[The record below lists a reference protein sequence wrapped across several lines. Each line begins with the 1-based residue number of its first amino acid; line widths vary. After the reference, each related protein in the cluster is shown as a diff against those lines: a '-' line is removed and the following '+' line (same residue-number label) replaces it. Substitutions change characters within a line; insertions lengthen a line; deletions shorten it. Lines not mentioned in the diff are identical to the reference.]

1 MFAPGFKIIL
11 IVTGGIA
18 AYKSAHLVRLLSKA
32 GCAVQVVMT
41 ENAEH
46 FIGAATFQALSGRTV
61 RGSLWDDA
69 AEAAMSHI
77 ELARWADAIVIAP
90 ATANTLAKLAAG
102 LSNDLASTLC
112 LATKAPVYFAPA
124 MNQLMWA
131 HQATQANVRKLS
143 ECGYRN
149 LGTGSGEQ
157 ACGDV
162 GPGRMLE
169 PEAIVAALLVATS
182 SMKALSGKR
191 VLISAGPTQEDLDP
205 VRFIGNRSSGKMGYA
220 LAQTARDLGAD
231 VTLIS
236 GPTRLDPPP
245 SVRFISIRSAHDLLA
260 QMQQYASDS
269 DVIVAAAAVADYRP
283 AMPSQQKIKKSTD
296 TIELQLVKNP
306 DVIATIAAELRAKS
320 IKSLLVGFAAETNDV
335 MANAR
340 SKRERK
346 RLDWIAANQVS
357 ATLGMDADDNA
368 LILIGAEQELIWATR
383 TSKRLRNASGMPY
396 CPASSAKYSGV
407 LS

>member
-1 MFAPGFKIIL
+1 MFAPGFKTIL

-18 AYKSAHLVRLLSKA
+18 AYKSAELVRLLTKA
-32 GCAVQVVMT
+32 GSAVQVVMT

-46 FIGAATFQALSGRTV
+46 FVGAATFQALSGRTV
-61 RGSLWDDA
+61 RGSLWDET

-102 LSNDLASTLC
+102 LSNDLATTVC
-112 LATKAPVYFAPA
+112 LASKAPVYLAPA
-124 MNQLMWA
+124 MNQQMWA
-131 HQATQANVRKLS
+131 HPATQANLKKLS
-143 ECGYRN
+143 EYGYRN
-149 LGTGSGEQ
+149 LGTGAGEQ

-169 PEAIVAALLVATS
+169 PEAIVAALLQASNSV
-182 SMKALSGKR
+182 KPLSGKR

-220 LAQTARDLGAD
+220 LAQAARDLGAD

-236 GPTRLDPPP
+236 GPTRIDPPAV
-245 SVRFISIRSAHDLLA
+245 VRFIAIRSAQNLLEE
-260 QMQQYASDS
+260 MQAHAATA

-283 AMPSQQKIKKSTD
+283 AAASQQKIKKSTD
-296 TIELQLVKNP
+296 TLELQLVKNP
-306 DVIATIAAELRAKS
+306 DVIATLAAELRSKKS
-320 IKSLLVGFAAETNDV
+320 AAAPLLIGFAAETNDV
-335 MANAR
+335 MDNAR

-346 RLDWIAANQVS
+346 QLDWIAANQVS

-368 LILIGAEQELIWATR
+368 LVLIGAEREIDLGHADKLSLAHRFW
-383 TSKRLRNASGMPY
+383 NALLPEINR
-396 CPASSAKYSGV
+396 
-407 LS
+407 